1 MKKDIDLRT
10 PAQRATDE
18 RQDRICEQ
26 FLEMYSQH
34 PDVAVNRIIQK
45 IADDSGLTLMGVKGI
60 LIKRGIYVPN
70 GRKPE
75 IIVSGGGA
83 RP

>member
-1 MKKDIDLRT
+1 MKDIDLRT

-34 PDVAVNRIIQK
+34 PDVAVNRLIQK
-45 IADDSGLTLMGVKGI
+45 IAV
-60 LIKRGIYVPN
+60 
-70 GRKPE
+70 
-75 IIVSGGGA
+75 
-83 RP
+83 